1 MLSHITTDPPPGSAR
16 YVNPY
21 VAGVGLGLVLLA
33 AFLVAG
39 RGLGASGAIMA
50 TVVQAEKMVVP
61 EHVNA
66 NAYLAPIGGGE
77 KNPWNEWLVFEA
89 LGVLV
94 GGLLSGALAG
104 RVKLEIHHGPRLSK
118 RRRLLFAALGGGLFG
133 WGARLARGCTS
144 GLALTGGA
152 TLAVGPWITM
162 LSIFVGAYGLA
173 WFVRRLWI

>member
-1 MLSHITTDPPPGSAR
+1 MQSHITTAPPEGGAR
-16 YVNPY
+16 YMNPY
-21 VAGVGLGLVLLA
+21 IAGVGLGLVLLA
-33 AFLVAG
+33 AFVIAG

-50 TVVQAEKMVVP
+50 TVVQAEKLVAP
-61 EHVNA
+61 AHVNA
-66 NAYLAPIGGGE
+66 NAYLAPIGGGDT
-77 KNPWNEWLVFEA
+77 NPWNQWLVFEA
-89 LGVLV
+89 LGVLA

-104 RVKLEIHHGPRLSK
+104 RVKWEIHRGPRLSTG
-118 RRRLLFAALGGGLFG
+118 RRLLFAAIGGGLFG

-162 LSIFVGAYGLA
+162 LAIFAGAYGLA